1 MVHAAHVGWFLIW
14 SRPTVAKKC
23 LFITMVTE
31 NPAVYLE
38 AKPPSKSIQQLLF
51 EQCLWAVSNHYI
63 ELWRHWQ
70 IF

>member
-14 SRPTVAKKC
+14 SRPTVAKMC

-38 AKPPSKSIQQLLF
+38 AKPPR
-51 EQCLWAVSNHYI
+51 VSPFSSSSLNDAYG
-63 ELWRHWQ
+63 Q
-70 IF
+70 